1 MVPNPIGLALPHAEW
16 RNCTACT
23 HIGDFGCAKS
33 TGDDVSKRTELGC
46 QTGPSTVVLA
56 SKPASA
62 CLLRLA
68 MGVAN
73 PPGAVVAAFFHPRR
87 LEGPHWAIL
96 EPKSVPSVI
105 LDKFKVRDRSNF
117 LACGILVLYSAS
129 TGYRKKA
136 TVFYKQMDIYS
147 VPQTDF
153 KKILFG

>member
-23 HIGDFGCAKS
+23 HIGDFGSAKS

-96 EPKSVPSVI
+96 EPNHVPSLI
-105 LDKFKVRDRSNF
+105 LDKSQTRNGSQVDACEYWYPVTGLYQVSKKV
-117 LACGILVLYSAS
+117 
-129 TGYRKKA
+129 
-136 TVFYKQMDIYS
+136 TVFYKQMDIY
-147 VPQTDF
+147 
-153 KKILFG
+153 

>member
-1 MVPNPIGLALPHAEW
+1 
-16 RNCTACT
+16 
-23 HIGDFGCAKS
+23 
-33 TGDDVSKRTELGC
+33 VSKRTELGC

-56 SKPASA
+56 SKAASA

-105 LDKFKVRDRSNF
+105 LDKSQSARSKQF
-117 LACGILVLYSAS
+117 SCLWDIGTVLGEYRVSKKS
-129 TGYRKKA
+129 QGVLQTNGY
-136 TVFYKQMDIYS
+136 
-147 VPQTDF
+147 
-153 KKILFG
+153 LFSSPDGF

>member
-23 HIGDFGCAKS
+23 HIGDFGSAKS

-73 PPGAVVAAFFHPRR
+73 PPGVVVAAFFHPRR

-105 LDKFKVRDRSNF
+105 LDKSQSARSKQF
-117 LACGILVLYSAS
+117 SCLWDIGTVLGEYRVSKKS
-129 TGYRKKA
+129 HGVLQTNGY
-136 TVFYKQMDIYS
+136 
-147 VPQTDF
+147 
-153 KKILFG
+153 LFSSPDGF